1 VHAAVVYR
9 NQDPAGCNVAAVA
22 VAMAGC
28 SGDRRRNWRTLLEW
42 YEKRSAGD
50 PDIPQR
56 ILNGFA
62 VLRLDGSNITE
73 TFYDEKGGGGW
84 P

>member
-1 VHAAVVYR
+1 MQRSLPLLWPWRAALGTGGGTGERSSPGVVR
-9 NQDPAGCNVAAVA
+9 KTF
-22 VAMAGC
+22 
-28 SGDRRRNWRTLLEW
+28 RWR
-42 YEKRSAGD
+42 S
-50 PDIPQR
+50 DIPQR

>member
-1 VHAAVVYR
+1 MQRSCRCCSHGGLLWGPAAELENAPHV
-9 NQDPAGCNVAAVA
+9 
-22 VAMAGC
+22 
-28 SGDRRRNWRTLLEW
+28 EW